1 MLWYKCGMNAI
12 KTTNLELHPIL
23 KIEDDGLSKE
33 RNVPSEHTR
42 PLRGVGLQHDE
53 HAPEAQLP
61 LLTVV
66 SLIESKKFG
75 SQTIRNLGGTTP
87 LAHHLKSLASL
98 WRSLGRPD
106 NVFWRSTTVFYNRIV
121 DAPDSDKA

>member
-1 MLWYKCGMNAI
+1 MCDIGGVNVDKI
-12 KTTNLELHPIL
+12 TNLELHPIPG
-23 KIEDDGLSKE
+23 IEDAELLKA
-33 RNVPSEHTR
+33 RNFPSEHS
-42 PLRGVGLQHDE
+42 LQIQGLGLQHNE

-66 SLIESKKFG
+66 SLIESKEFG

-87 LAHHLKSLASL
+87 LAHHLKALASL
-98 WRSLGRPD
+98 WRSLGLPD
-106 NVFWRSTTVFYNRIV
+106 NVFWRSATVFYNRIV